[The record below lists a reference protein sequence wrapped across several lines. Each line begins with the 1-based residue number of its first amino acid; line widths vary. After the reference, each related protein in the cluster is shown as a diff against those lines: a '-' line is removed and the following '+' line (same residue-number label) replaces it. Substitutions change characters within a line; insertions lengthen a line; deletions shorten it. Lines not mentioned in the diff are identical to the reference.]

1 MIVLVVVHVCMESMN
16 RTTLLDYII
25 LEYIIM
31 TIGFVNLLI
40 RLSCLMIFFVS

>member
-16 RTTLLDYII
+16 RTTLDYII